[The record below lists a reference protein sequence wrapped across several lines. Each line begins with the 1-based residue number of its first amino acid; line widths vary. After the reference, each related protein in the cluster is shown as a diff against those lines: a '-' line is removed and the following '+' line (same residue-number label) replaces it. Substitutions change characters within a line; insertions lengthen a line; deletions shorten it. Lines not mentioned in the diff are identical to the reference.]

1 MRNTLLLRIGQDP
14 GGTCEWVLLGAD
26 GQPAGTVQSGT
37 LREAA
42 GMASGL
48 RVSVLAPGSDCLL
61 TTASIPG
68 SNRQKLLRA
77 VPYALEEQLT
87 VDVEDLH
94 FALGPPLGDDRHAVL
109 VIAIQRMESILDACR
124 EAELDV
130 TRVIPEQLAIPCQAS
145 ATCVV
150 VDNDVALV
158 RTGSYSGYA
167 ADSENLG
174 LLLSCQP
181 APEDEATAGEL
192 RIYKPAGSELPD
204 LGAVAEK
211 AVVEDYHGSALGL
224 LAAGAGSPT
233 IDLLQGPYSR
243 SQEWGKLWRPWR
255 ATAAL
260 LLAGFVVSNVVTGVD
275 YFRLGKQQ
283 EALNTRI
290 DEIYRQT
297 FPAAKRVVNP
307 RVQMQQQL
315 ELLLRRQGGGD
326 GFMTLLARA
335 GDVLRSNKSIEIS
348 GASFRA
354 GRLDV
359 DLTANNLQVLDEL
372 KQTLT
377 GKGLEVEIQSATTD
391 ASQQVKS
398 RLRIQGGSA

>member
-26 GQPAGTVQSGT
+26 GQPAGTLQSGT

-68 SNRQKLLRA
+68 SNRQRLLRA

-94 FALGPPLGDDRHAVL
+94 FALGPALGDDRHAVL
-109 VIAIQRMESILDACR
+109 VIAIERIESILDACR
-124 EAELDV
+124 EADLDV
-130 TRVIPEQLAIPCQAS
+130 SRVIPEQLAIPCPAS
-145 ATCVV
+145 GTCVV
-150 VDNDVALV
+150 IHDDVALV
-158 RTGSYSGYA
+158 RTGRYTGYA
-167 ADSENLG
+167 ADTDNLG
-174 LLLSCQP
+174 LLLSHQP
-181 APEDEATAGEL
+181 VQEDESAGGEL
-192 RIYKPAGSELPD
+192 RIYKATGSALPD
-204 LGAVAEK
+204 LGAAAET
-211 AVVEDYHGSALGL
+211 AVVKEYHGSVLGL

-260 LLAGFVVSNVVTGVD
+260 LLAGFVVSHVVMGVD
-275 YFRLGKQQ
+275 YFRLSKER
-283 EALNTRI
+283 EALDTRI
-290 DEIYRQT
+290 NEIYRQT

-315 ELLLRRQGGGD
+315 EVLMRRQGGGD

-335 GDVLRSNKSIEIS
+335 GDVLRTNKSIEIS

-377 GKGLEVEIQSATTD
+377 GKGLVVEIQSATTD

-398 RLRIQGGSA
+398 RLRIHGGNA

>member
-1 MRNTLLLRIGQDP
+1 MRNTLLLRIGQHP
-14 GGTCEWVLLGAD
+14 GDTCEWVLLGAD

-37 LREAA
+37 LAEAA

-68 SNRQKLLRA
+68 SNRQKLLKA

-94 FALGPPLGDDRHAVL
+94 FALGPALGNDSHAVL
-109 VIAIQRMESILDACR
+109 VIAIERMESILETCR
-124 EAELDV
+124 EADLDIS
-130 TRVIPEQLAIPCQAS
+130 RVIPEQLAIPCPGS
-145 ATCVV
+145 GTCVV
-150 VDNDVALV
+150 LDNDVVLV
-158 RTGSYSGYA
+158 RTGTYTGYA
-167 ADSENLG
+167 ADSDNLG
-174 LLLSCQP
+174 LLLSSQP
-181 APEDEATAGEL
+181 RPEEPADSEL
-192 RIYKPAGSELPD
+192 RIYKLAGSELPD
-204 LGAVAEK
+204 LGTAAET
-211 AVVEDYHGSALGL
+211 AIVEDYHGSALGL
-224 LAAGAGSPT
+224 LAAGASSAT

-260 LLAGFVVSNVVTGVD
+260 LLAGFVVSNIVTGVD
-275 YFRLGKQQ
+275 YFRLGK
-283 EALNTRI
+283 ERDALDTRI
-290 DEIYRQT
+290 EEIYREA

-315 ELLLRRQGGGD
+315 EQLLRRQGGGD

-335 GDVLRSNKSIEIS
+335 GDVLRNNKEIQIS

-359 DLTANNLQVLDEL
+359 DLTANNVQVLDEL

-377 GKGLEVEIQSATTD
+377 GKGLVVEIQSATTD
-391 ASQQVKS
+391 ASQSVKS
-398 RLRIQGGSA
+398 RIRIQGGTA